1 MKPSP
6 AQLLQDRIKVAL
18 AECLSSIFK
27 AHILLGLKP
36 VEAKLVVF
44 FTAEPSSF
52 LGIPEVTSA
61 ELRKMAASLLNFA
74 DRCDDV
80 EEDKCE

>member
-18 AECLSSIFK
+18 ADCLAAIFK
-27 AHILLGLKP
+27 AHVLLGLKP
-36 VEAKLVVF
+36 AEAKIVVF
-44 FTAEPSSF
+44 FNAEPSSF

-61 ELRKMAASLLNFA
+61 ELRMMAASLLNFA
-74 DRCDDV
+74 DRRDET
-80 EEDKCE
+80 EENKRE